1 LRFGQEGTIGRQ
13 RGATGASIGTKM
25 SEKNFTAV
33 ATLDEVPDGAK
44 KVVTVGGVPILL
56 CHTEDRVFA
65 VRNECSHA
73 YSTLDCGRM
82 KYGWISCPVHGAR
95 FDLETGEPLNPPATQ
110 PLQIYEVRIVGNSIE
125 VAV

>member
-1 LRFGQEGTIGRQ
+1 MGTTAPRHPRQ
-13 RGATGASIGTKM
+13 STDRTKM
-25 SEKNFTAV
+25 SEKVFTAV
-33 ATLDEVPDGAK
+33 ATLDEVPAGEK
-44 KVVTVGGVPILL
+44 KVVTVGRIPILL
-56 CHTEDRVFA
+56 CHTEGRVFA

-95 FDLETGEPLNPPATQ
+95 FDLETGEPLNPPATE
-110 PLQIYEVRIVGNSIE
+110 PLTTFEVRIVGETIE

>member
-1 LRFGQEGTIGRQ
+1 
-13 RGATGASIGTKM
+13 M
-25 SEKNFTAV
+25 SDKIFTVV
-33 ATLDEVPDGAK
+33 ATLDEIPAGSK
-44 KVVTVGGVPILL
+44 KLVDVGGVPVLL
-56 CHTEDRVFA
+56 CHTADRIFA

-73 YSTLDCGRM
+73 HETLDCGRM

-110 PLQIYEVRIVGNSIE
+110 PIQTYEVRIVGETIE